1 MRKAFAIN
9 HVAHDGVMPTLGRQ
23 LHIGEASTKGAM
35 AEKRNWSR
43 AASGLALVLT
53 IAGAARGASAQATTG
68 SYPALAPREQ
78 YMMDRTAEIA
88 LARTAATPALS
99 NDASVLVL
107 GPHGY
112 ETAAPGATH
121 FTCLVERSWDKPF
134 DDAEFWNQ
142 KMRGPI
148 CMNEAA
154 VRTVLPMIME
164 RAEWALS
171 GVSKEEMAKRS
182 KTSAKAMTPPAAGA
196 MSYMLSKEQ
205 YLSDDNGHPW
215 HPHVMFFSPTIDGA
229 AWGANVKGSPVLSG
243 PLTSQVTL
251 FFIPVRKWSDGT
263 LADYGPPPAGSDDH
277 HQH

>member
-1 MRKAFAIN
+1 M
-9 HVAHDGVMPTLGRQ
+9 
-23 LHIGEASTKGAM
+23 KGARV
-35 AEKRNWSR
+35 EKRNWLSV
-43 AASGLALVLT
+43 ASGLALALT
-53 IAGAARGASAQATTG
+53 IAGVAQSASAQATTG
-68 SYPALAPREQ
+68 SYPAMAPRDQ
-78 YMMDRTAEIA
+78 YMMDKTAEIA
-88 LARTAATPALS
+88 LARTAAPAALS

-107 GPHGY
+107 GARGF
-112 ETAAPGATH
+112 ETAATGANH

-142 KMRGPI
+142 KSRGPI

-171 GVSKEEMAKRS
+171 GISKDEMAQRS
-182 KTSAKAMTPPAAGA
+182 KTSAKANTPPAPGA

-205 YLSDDNGHPW
+205 YLSDDGGHPW
-215 HPHVMFFSPTIDGA
+215 HPHVMFFTPLTDGS
-229 AWGANVKGSPVLSG
+229 AWGADVKGSPVLSG
-243 PLTSQVTL
+243 TQTSQITL

-263 LADYGPPPAGSDDH
+263 LADYGPPPAAPDDH